1 MNKLDSLFSDVTSSK
16 TAADEESAVEKV
28 WQYMADQE
36 IFLEVYALDE
46 SDGKTDVQEI
56 SDIEKIQEVE
66 VVFSK
71 DDAEKVFRWKPIEN
85 DNVFILYREK

>member
-16 TAADEESAVEKV
+16 TAAEEESAVEKV

-36 IFLEVYALDE
+36 MYLEVYALDE
-46 SDGKTDVQEI
+46 KDGKTDVQEI
-56 SDIEKIQEVE
+56 SDIEKIDEVE

-71 DDAEKVFRWKPIEN
+71 GDIEKAFRWNPIEN
-85 DNVFILYREK
+85 DNVFILYREE

>member
-16 TAADEESAVEKV
+16 TAAEEESAVEKV

-36 IFLEVYALDE
+36 MYLEVYALDE
-46 SDGKTDVQEI
+46 TGGKTDAQEI
-56 SDIEKIQEVE
+56 SDIEKIDEVE

-71 DDAEKVFRWKPIEN
+71 GDAEKAFRWNPIEN

>member
-1 MNKLDSLFSDVTSSK
+1 MNKLDSLFSDVISSK
-16 TAADEESAVEKV
+16 TAAEEESAVEKV

-36 IFLEVYALDE
+36 LYLEVYALDE
-46 SDGKTDVQEI
+46 AGNKTDVQEI
-56 SDIEKIQEVE
+56 SDIEKIDEVE

-71 DDAEKVFRWKPIEN
+71 GDTEKAFRWKPIEN

>member
-16 TAADEESAVEKV
+16 TAAEEESAIENV
-28 WQYMADQE
+28 WRYMADQE
-36 IFLEVYALDE
+36 MYLEVFSLDE
-46 SDGKTDVQEI
+46 TGGKTDVQEI
-56 SDIEKIQEVE
+56 SDNEEIKEVE

-71 DDAEKVFRWKPIEN
+71 GNAEKTFRWTPIEN